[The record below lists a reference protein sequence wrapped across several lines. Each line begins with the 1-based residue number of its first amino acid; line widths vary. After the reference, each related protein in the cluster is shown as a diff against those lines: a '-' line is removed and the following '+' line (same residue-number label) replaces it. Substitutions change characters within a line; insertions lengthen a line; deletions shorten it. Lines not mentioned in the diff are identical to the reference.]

1 MSDDDSFGITE
12 TPWDSS
18 EVDFDAEM
26 IEDDNSVIDG
36 VVDDD
41 FLMSLDD
48 NESLAGIIMQD
59 DVDQIVAED
68 DFLDD
73 DELNR
78 DPLDDEHHF
87 HANQQHRAHQ
97 GYNPSTSMYGQSD
110 PHFQRQQPQRY
121 HSLQPVRGSQ
131 VPLRQHSFNQQDFP
145 RQPFHLPQRSSS
157 RRGRLSH
164 TQSATFAPTHFTE
177 RIPDRILENAP
188 SFYSEHPVTR
198 HSSFMV
204 HEHMQE
210 PSEDPCRSPVPN
222 EINLFEKSRLSRHNS
237 HSVQSSSARSAPA
250 FRVTPEASNSS
261 ISLPDALELQVQ
273 YQRTLK
279 RLGQSMRRSD
289 LTRALVNRQHS
300 GCSQMG
306 NDSERSTGGF
316 PSNEPA
322 DVDEA
327 RRRLYQL
334 IHHEN

>member
-1 MSDDDSFGITE
+1 MADDDSFGITE

-59 DVDQIVAED
+59 DVDQIVADD
-68 DFLDD
+68 DFLND

-87 HANQQHRAHQ
+87 HTNNQQHKVSED
-97 GYNPSTSMYGQSD
+97 YSSSMYAQHD

-121 HSLQPVRGSQ
+121 HSLQPVRGSHL
-131 VPLRQHSFNQQDFP
+131 PARQHSFTHQEFP
-145 RQPFHLPQRSSS
+145 RQRFHPPQRANS

-164 TQSATFAPTHFTE
+164 SQSATYAPTHFAE

-188 SFYSEHPVTR
+188 SFYSEHPMTQNR
-198 HSSFMV
+198 SFMV
-204 HEHMQE
+204 QEHLHE

-222 EINLFEKSRLSRHNS
+222 EINLFEKTKLSRHNS
-237 HSVQSSSARSAPA
+237 HTVQSSTARSAPA

-261 ISLPDALELQVQ
+261 ISLPDAFELQVQ

-289 LTRALVNRQHS
+289 YTRALVNRQRS
-300 GCSQMG
+300 GCSQMS
-306 NDSERSTGGF
+306 NDSERSAGVF
-316 PSNEPA
+316 RSNEPA
-322 DVDEA
+322 DVEEA